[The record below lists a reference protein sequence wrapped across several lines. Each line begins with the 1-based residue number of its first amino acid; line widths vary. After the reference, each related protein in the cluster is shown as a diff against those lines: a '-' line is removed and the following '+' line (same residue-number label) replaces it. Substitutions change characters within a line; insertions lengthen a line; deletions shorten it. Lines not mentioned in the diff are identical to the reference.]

1 MKLLHHLRHIEG
13 LKSVS
18 LAHQTIANLQLLS
31 CKFVWGNNPF
41 AFQSMSNLKPSLGHY
56 CNTERTVFAVFCRTS
71 QNLTASY
78 LTIIDVSLWSLG
90 SESVPQQQARSPS
103 LNVPEEDLRKRSC
116 SSSLGH
122 TKTCSTKSW
131 PKINKVTYS
140 PNRPTI
146 KYAFPPRKNPQC
158 QQSPE
163 SLKQLRESISS
174 SSMFARKWRL
184 SSRIYTQNEIN
195 LAKSVSPNQGYYSSI
210 VI

>member
-1 MKLLHHLRHIEG
+1 MTLLHHLRHIEG

-31 CKFVWGNNPF
+31 CRFVNLKAWLELELKLSEATTPSPF
-41 AFQSMSNLKPSLGHY
+41 KIMSNLKPSLGHY

-71 QNLTASY
+71 QNSTASY

-131 PKINKVTYS
+131 PKINKVMYS
-140 PNRPTI
+140 PNRLTI
-146 KYAFPPRKNPQC
+146 KYAFPRKNPQC
-158 QQSPE
+158 QQWSPE
-163 SLKQLRESISS
+163 ILKQLRESISS
-174 SSMFARKWRL
+174 SSMFCQKMEAQL
-184 SSRIYTQNEIN
+184 QNWHTEW
-195 LAKSVSPNQGYYSSI
+195 K
-210 VI
+210 